1 MNKPVYMKYS
11 IRSSLWRKSIF
22 VLKHN
27 ADDRLDFYVEGKLID
42 DIPQTAIPKYS
53 NGFI

>member
-11 IRSSLWRKSIF
+11 IKSSLWRKSIF

-27 ADDRLDFYVEGKLID
+27 SDGRFDFYVEDKLID
-42 DIPQTAIPKYS
+42 DIPKAAIPKYS